1 MVEAYSPLGPLQK
14 KTAQDDSQPFFE
26 YVKELSEK
34 YIKSEAQI
42 ILRWVTKRGVLP
54 VTTSSKPQRISDA
67 QNLFSFDL
75 TAEEVD
81 KITELGLEHEPL
93 RLYWNK
99 LYGKYNYAAQK
110 V

>member
-1 MVEAYSPLGPLQK
+1 MIYVSDNSFTYSKNGWESSCAVFFCKGP
-14 KTAQDDSQPFFE
+14 S
-26 YVKELSEK
+26 
-34 YIKSEAQI
+34 
-42 ILRWVTKRGVLP
+42 GVLP

-99 LYGKYNYAAQK
+99 LYDKYNYAAQK